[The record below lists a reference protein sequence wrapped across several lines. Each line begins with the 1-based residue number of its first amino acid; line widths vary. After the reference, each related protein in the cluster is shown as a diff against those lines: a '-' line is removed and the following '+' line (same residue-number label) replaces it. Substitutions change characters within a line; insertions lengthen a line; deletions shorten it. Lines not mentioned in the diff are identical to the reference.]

1 MNRELQYLLQSWL
14 QSVMNLA
21 VNLILVAFLSVYAES
36 AILEPVESRC
46 RSLPYLKLRRTAERE
61 TISEIAELAEG
72 VPGSRACGHGGST
85 YDSAYR
91 SLLCAAGV
99 TSTPEK
105 NATFYEAVGDISKS
119 MYKACYGSDRIGIG
133 DFAAIKAKY
142 EMAYKKKNI
151 TELRKAY
158 GSLVCLIKKVS
169 TRAKRTPTVAPGT
182 PNAAIRNFYCTIQN
196 ANHIGRLFF
205 DPMYGGKYSVA
216 FVLDD
221 TGSMGPHIEIAKCLV
236 RSFLA
241 SSLNGPEKYILG
253 TFNDPGNNYIC
264 WISIDSSNYTVLSQS
279 YFTYYTVM
287 CLNFTHICLQRTTHG
302 STVPKNMTALT
313 SPK

>member
-1 MNRELQYLLQSWL
+1 
-14 QSVMNLA
+14 MNLA
-21 VNLILVAFLSVYAES
+21 VNLILVSFLSVYAES
-36 AILEPVESRC
+36 AISEPVGSRC
-46 RSLPYLKLRRTAERE
+46 PASTAPYLKLRRTAERE
-61 TISEIAELAEG
+61 TLSEIAELAES
-72 VPGSRACGHGGST
+72 VPGSRACGHGVGT

-142 EMAYKKKNI
+142 EMAYKKKNV

-158 GSLVCLIKKVS
+158 GFLVCLMKKVS

-182 PNAAIRNFYCTIQN
+182 PNAAIINFYCTLQN
-196 ANHIGRLFF
+196 ANHVGRLFF
-205 DPMYGGKYSVA
+205 DPASGSKYSVA
-216 FVLDD
+216 FVIDD
-221 TGSMGPHIEIAKCLV
+221 TGSMASHIEVAKCLV

-241 SSLNGPEKYILG
+241 SGVNGPEKYILG
-253 TFNDPGNNYIC
+253 TFNDPGKIYAGFIQ
-264 WISIDSSNYTVLSQS
+264 LRP
-279 YFTYYTVM
+279 YYTFLVH
-287 CLNFTHICLQRTTHG
+287 F
-302 STVPKNMTALT
+302 
-313 SPK
+313 

>member
-1 MNRELQYLLQSWL
+1 MQHPLQSWL

-21 VNLILVAFLSVYAES
+21 VNLILVSFLSIFAES
-36 AILEPVESRC
+36 AILEPVGSRC
-46 RSLPYLKLRRTAERE
+46 LASTVPYVRLRKTAERE
-61 TISEIAELAEG
+61 TLSEIAELAESI
-72 VPGSRACGHGGST
+72 PGSRACGHGVAT

-91 SLLCAAGV
+91 RLLCAAGV

-105 NATFYEAVGDISKS
+105 SATFYEAVGDISKS

-142 EMAYKKKNI
+142 ETAYTKKNI

-158 GSLVCLIKKVS
+158 GSLVCLMKKVS

-182 PNAAIRNFYCTIQN
+182 PNAAIINFYCTIQN
-196 ANHIGRLFF
+196 ANHVGRLFF
-205 DPMYGGKYSVA
+205 EPLTGGKYSVA

-241 SSLNGPEKYILG
+241 SGLNGPEKYILG
-253 TFNDPGNNYIC
+253 TFNDPGKIY
-264 WISIDSSNYTVLSQS
+264 SGYTLYFLSQIL
-279 YFTYYTVM
+279 VII
-287 CLNFTHICLQRTTHG
+287 L
-302 STVPKNMTALT
+302 
-313 SPK
+313 